1 MADFGTL
8 IKRTREQTGLTVRAL
23 AEAIGKSPGYVSRI
37 EVQGEIPIVELVA
50 ELATALGGDV
60 ELFLQSAKNDSMARV
75 THEVETKYEEALR
88 KLGIRKRR

>member
-8 IKRTREQTGLTVRAL
+8 IKRTREQKGLTVRAL

-37 EVQGEIPIVELVA
+37 EVQGEIPSVELVA

-60 ELFLQSAKNDSMARV
+60 ELFLQSAKKDSMARV
-75 THEVETKYEEALR
+75 THEVEAKYEKALR
-88 KLGIRKRR
+88 KLGIRN